1 MENKPSTSR
10 TIRSQGLFQ
19 SIKALTSTLV
29 SMAHNRL
36 ELLSTDLEEAK
47 EQMIKM
53 LVLSLVSLF
62 SIFIATVL
70 IAITIVVAF
79 WDTHRM
85 LALFSATG
93 FFIIVGVATCMT
105 IISEAKKAPKMF
117 MASLLEL
124 IKDRTHI
131 DHN

>member
-1 MENKPSTSR
+1 MENKTSTNS

-29 SMAHNRL
+29 SIAHNRL

-47 EQMIKM
+47 EQLIRM
-53 LVLSLVSLF
+53 LVLALVSLF
-62 SIFIATVL
+62 SIFIAAVL
-70 IAITIVVAF
+70 ITITIVIAF

-93 FFIIVGVATCMT
+93 FFIIVAIATCIT
-105 IISEAKKAPKMF
+105 IIREAKKAPKMF
-117 MASLLEL
+117 LASLIEL
-124 IKDRTHI
+124 IKDRTHF
-131 DHN
+131 DQH